1 MCRFLAILL
10 NIFNCWHL
18 FSTLHYKVLI
28 FYLSLQ
34 QNKNINVYKQNGMN
48 IENAKSQMRKGM
60 LEYCVLLLLKHR
72 PSYASDIIQQL
83 KNAEL
88 LVVEG
93 TLYPLVTRLK
103 NDGLLQYQW
112 QESTQGPPRKYY
124 ALSKE
129 GEQFLEGLDSSWM
142 ELSNTINYLKTITPK
157 LLE

>member
-1 MCRFLAILL
+1 
-10 NIFNCWHL
+10 
-18 FSTLHYKVLI
+18 
-28 FYLSLQ
+28 
-34 QNKNINVYKQNGMN
+34 MN

-93 TLYPLVTRLK
+93 TLYPLLTRLK
-103 NDGLLQYQW
+103 NDGLLRYEW

-124 ALSKE
+124 ALSPE
-129 GEQFLEGLDSSWM
+129 GEGFLDGLDTAWT
-142 ELSNTINYLKTITPK
+142 ELATTINYLKHIHPN
-157 LLE
+157 LLASQ

>member
-1 MCRFLAILL
+1 MYC
-10 NIFNCWHL
+10 
-18 FSTLHYKVLI
+18 KVLSFCI
-28 FYLSLQ
+28 SLPQKTIMPLSASCMDVGESGLKT
-34 QNKNINVYKQNGMN
+34 NKMN

-83 KNAEL
+83 KQAEL

-93 TLYPLVTRLK
+93 TLYPLLTRLK

-124 ALSKE
+124 ALSSE
-129 GEQFLEGLDSSWM
+129 GEKFLDGLDGAWS
-142 ELSNTINYLKTITPK
+142 ELSNTVNYLKNIHPN
-157 LLE
+157 LLESI